1 MQAERKCYLLID
13 KVSSVL
19 FDPDEL
25 NDDLEDYYDNLD
37 SYDDSQ
43 KQVGFHYHVMQNQVP
58 IKIYLDINRAYK
70 TANQLNQQ
78 DSMDKEFRLHTYYVM
93 ELPLD
98 LAQTFV
104 TKLEEKKGDKNE

>member
-1 MQAERKCYLLID
+1 MQTERKCYLLID

-25 NDDLEDYYDNLD
+25 NDDLEDYYDKLD

-43 KQVGFHYHVMQNQVP
+43 KQVGFHYQVMQNQVP
-58 IKIYLDINRAYK
+58 LKIYLDINRAYK

-104 TKLEEKKGDKNE
+104 TKIEEKKGDQNE